1 MAVLVDEILQEQEVL
16 VKGLGAQLKRVRN
29 ISGAT
34 VLGTG
39 EPRIG
44 AHGVPV
50 IFIHPKDMG
59 GVLVEL
65 MEIPK
70 GAH

>member
-1 MAVLVDEILQEQEVL
+1 M
-16 VKGLGAQLKRVRN
+16 
-29 ISGAT
+29 
-34 VLGTG
+34 
-39 EPRIG
+39 G

-50 IFIHPKDMG
+50 IFLHPKDMG

-65 MEIPK
+65 METPK